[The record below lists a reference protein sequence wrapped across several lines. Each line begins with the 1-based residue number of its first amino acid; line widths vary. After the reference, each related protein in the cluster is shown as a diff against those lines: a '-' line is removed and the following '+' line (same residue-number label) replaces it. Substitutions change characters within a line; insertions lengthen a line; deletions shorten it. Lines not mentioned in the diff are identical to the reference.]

1 MGKVFDALKK
11 AEEERKA
18 ARTAAPS
25 SAEPAGPPAAAQAP
39 ASAGGAFT
47 PPIEGPRIEQESPR
61 PEVPRE
67 ARADSDH
74 ARADSDYVRADKIL
88 PEVPPGGRA
97 DKILMGARSVPRRPR
112 RAPAAGIREA
122 LRTAWSFVRSRGR
135 EIPDE
140 ETASVKRR
148 IIQFDPYSPASEQFR
163 AIRTRI
169 ELLNEGGACRV
180 LAVTSAL
187 PGEGKTLTAIN
198 LSLVMAMSLERRVV
212 LVDCDLR
219 KPKIHSTL
227 GLSVEFGLTE
237 VLRGEAPLE
246 RALIEL
252 PKEGLSVL
260 PAGALPSNPAELLGA
275 QRLRETVAALRDR
288 FDYVIL
294 DTPAAIPVS
303 DPEIVC
309 NLADGIIFVVRA
321 GTTPREQIVRAMDN
335 FSRERVVGIVL
346 NSSDADAGSQG

>member
-18 ARTAAPS
+18 GRPVPPS
-25 SAEPAGPPAAAQAP
+25 SAGAQGPPEAAQAP
-39 ASAGGAFT
+39 ASAGVALPE
-47 PPIEGPRIEQESPR
+47 PPEGPRIEEYEAPR
-61 PEVPRE
+61 
-67 ARADSDH
+67 
-74 ARADSDYVRADKIL
+74 K
-88 PEVPPGGRA
+88 
-97 DKILMGARSVPRRPR
+97 GARPVPRRAR
-112 RAPAAGIREA
+112 SLRGTGVRESLRA
-122 LRTAWSFVRSRGR
+122 AWAFVRNRGR

-148 IIQFDPYSPASEQFR
+148 IIQFDPYSPAAEQFR

-219 KPKIHSTL
+219 KPQIHSTL
-227 GLSVEFGLTE
+227 GLGVEFGLTE
-237 VLRGEAPLE
+237 VLRGEVPLE
-246 RALIEL
+246 RALIEM
-252 PKEGLSVL
+252 PKEGLTVL
-260 PAGALPSNPAELLGA
+260 PAGALPSNPAELLGT
-275 QRLRETVAALRDR
+275 QRLRETVAGLRDR

-309 NLADGIIFVVRA
+309 NLADGVIFVVRA
-321 GTTPREQIVRAMDN
+321 GSTPREQVLQAMDN
-335 FSRERVVGIVL
+335 FSRERIVGIVL
-346 NSSDADAGSQG
+346 NSSEAESAADPQG